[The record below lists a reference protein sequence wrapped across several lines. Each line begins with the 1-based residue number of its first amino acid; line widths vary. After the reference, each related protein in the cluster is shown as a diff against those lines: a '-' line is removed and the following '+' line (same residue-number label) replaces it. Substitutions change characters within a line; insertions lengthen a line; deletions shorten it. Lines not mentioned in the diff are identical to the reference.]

1 MLYRCRSH
9 EVSCH
14 SLYSGY
20 IVTSVLCLAGLV
32 AQKLNEA
39 RVPVNSAVKLTF
51 RRKYRKDGSDNYGVI
66 PPSDETEG
74 KESKVIC

>member
-9 EVSCH
+9 EVSCN
-14 SLYSGY
+14 SLFFGY
-20 IVTSVLCLAGLV
+20 IVTLALCLAGLV

-51 RRKYRKDGSDNYGVI
+51 RRKYRKDGSDHYGVI
-66 PPSDETEG
+66 PPSDEAEG
-74 KESKVIC
+74 KESKVMC